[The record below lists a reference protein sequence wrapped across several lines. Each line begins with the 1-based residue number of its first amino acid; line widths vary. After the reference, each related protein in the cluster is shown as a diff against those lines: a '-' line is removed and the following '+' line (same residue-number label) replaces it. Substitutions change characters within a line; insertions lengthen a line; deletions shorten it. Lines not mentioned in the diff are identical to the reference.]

1 MKFHNHTQLVVGF
14 AALAAV
20 SAQAQVSNPS
30 FETGT
35 LSGWSSVG
43 SASVQDSSFAVPTQG
58 SYQAFVNNSSGF
70 GTTVDAATLSGFF
83 GGVSLPGT
91 PQGIATDGSGI
102 LQTFTLAADSTISF
116 DWHFATN
123 ESTGS
128 GYDET
133 FYYLDGTLTLLAN
146 ADSLGVSTL
155 YGVPSLDKG
164 LPYQTVNIPLTAGTH
179 TLGFGS
185 YDTSDGSVPTGL
197 LIDNITTAAV
207 PEPTTAALAGLSI
220 VGLMIT
226 RRRK

>member
-1 MKFHNHTQLVVGF
+1 MKSLNYKQLVVGF
-14 AALAAV
+14 TTLSAV

-35 LSGWSSVG
+35 LSGWSYIG

-58 SYQAFVNNSSGF
+58 SYQAFVNNSGGF
-70 GTTVDAATLSGFF
+70 GAPVDAATLSGFF
-83 GGVSLPGT
+83 GGVILPGNF
-91 PQGIATDGSGI
+91 QGLATDGSGI

-123 ESTGS
+123 ESIGS

-133 FYYLDGTLTLLAN
+133 FYYVDGNLTLLAN
-146 ADSLGVSTL
+146 SDSLGVSIS
-155 YGVPSLDKG
+155 YGVTGLDKG
-164 LPYQTVNIPLTAGTH
+164 LPYQTVSIPLSAGTH

-185 YDTSDGSVPTGL
+185 YDTSDTSVTTGL
-197 LIDNITTAAV
+197 LIDNITTGEV
-207 PEPTTAALAGLSI
+207 PEPATAALAGLGI
-220 VGLMIT
+220 AGLMIT